1 VLIIYI
7 YSMLI
12 EYVWLDVNGHTRSKT
27 RVLYQKRPEKLED
40 LNIPFW
46 NYDGS
51 STGQA
56 DGKNSEVILKPQS
69 VFPDPFRGGDSLMVL
84 CETYAPDMTP
94 HPTNTRAAAE
104 DVFAMWPNADPMYG
118 LEQEFF
124 LMKGNDVF
132 AKAASRITNEG
143 GSSNEESA
151 LAPQGEYY
159 CGAGSNNA
167 IGREIVESAFKRCI
181 LAGIHVTGLNA
192 EVAPSQWEIQVC
204 ANGIAAADQLIM
216 MRYIL
221 NRTAEMFGLWV
232 NFEPKPM
239 QGDWNGSGCH
249 VNFSTKSMRADGGYQ
264 HVVSAIK
271 KLEAAHDKHIAAYGA
286 DNHMR
291 LTGEHETSS
300 MSTFTSGVAD
310 RGASIRIPHDTVKN
324 GKGYFEDRRP
334 SSNMDPYVVTSMILE
349 TSLSN

>member
-1 VLIIYI
+1 
-7 YSMLI
+7 MLI
-12 EYVWLDVNGHTRSKT
+12 EYVWLDGAGMPRSKT
-27 RVLYQKRPEKLED
+27 RVLYQKRPEKIED

-56 DGKNSEVILKPQS
+56 DDNNSEVILKPQS

-84 CETYAPDMTP
+84 CDTYNPDMTP
-94 HPTNTRAAAE
+94 HASNTRHQAVERFLLWPKAE
-104 DVFAMWPNADPMYG
+104 PMFG
-118 LEQEFF
+118 IEQEFF
-124 LMKGNDVF
+124 LMKDDKVLAYSNVP
-132 AKAASRITNEG
+132 
-143 GSSNEESA
+143 GSSDTSDE
-151 LAPQGEYY
+151 LPLPPQGQYY
-159 CGAGSNNA
+159 CGSGCNNA
-167 IGREIVESAFKRCI
+167 IGREVVESAFKRCI

-204 ANGIAAADQLIM
+204 ANSIAAADQLIM

-232 NFEPKPM
+232 NYHPKPLA
-239 QGDWNGSGCH
+239 GDWNGSGCH
-249 VNFSTKSMRADGGYQ
+249 VNFSTKSMRDEGGYQ
-264 HVVSAIK
+264 HITAAIK
-271 KLEAAHDKHIAAYGA
+271 KLEDAHDKHIQQYGA
-286 DNHMR
+286 DNDKR
-291 LTGEHETSS
+291 LTGKHETAT
-300 MSTFTSGVAD
+300 MDIFTSGVAN

-334 SSNMDPYVVTSMILE
+334 ASNMDPYVVTSLILE